1 MNIFKRFILFFVP
14 SSYFGVMFLSYFQ
27 LRYIHMAPERWL
39 PGLPLTMGITT
50 GIIATILL
58 VMFFVTK
65 PFVSLFK
72 KIEKENYVPT
82 EEEKDVALKIY
93 RKINITSVIGIV
105 IGFVVGNMASA
116 LIKMMKGVLP
126 LETSRI
132 IVVFLQSCTF
142 GLLESLFMV
151 YIMNETLTKYR
162 KMLHIN
168 NLEREKCTMNISR
181 SLFYVSIS
189 AAFFVTYNIFCIG

>member
-65 PFVSLFK
+65 PFVNLFK
-72 KIEKENYVPT
+72 K
-82 EEEKDVALKIY
+82 LKKRIMFLLK
-93 RKINITSVIGIV
+93 RKKT
-105 IGFVVGNMASA
+105 
-116 LIKMMKGVLP
+116 
-126 LETSRI
+126 
-132 IVVFLQSCTF
+132 
-142 GLLESLFMV
+142 
-151 YIMNETLTKYR
+151 
-162 KMLHIN
+162 
-168 NLEREKCTMNISR
+168 
-181 SLFYVSIS
+181 
-189 AAFFVTYNIFCIG
+189 